1 MHLVSRGKGVFLGDY
16 GFLVLA
22 FWLSGSGFY
31 LWEVWFLLP
40 NVLAIFIAK
49 TPRKQVVGLPSDLF
63 TVG

>member
-1 MHLVSRGKGVFLGDY
+1 VYFLGILAFWFSGS

-31 LWEVWFLLP
+31 LEQFWFLLP

-49 TPRKQVVGLPSDLF
+49 TPRKQVVGWPGDLF